1 MDDNQTLSD
10 YAAGEIRATLA
21 RRQLTG
27 KELASKL
34 GVSRSWISYRLT
46 GTTEIG
52 LNDLQRIAA
61 ALDLEIADLLPAPAQ
76 RQTGGSSGIMSYSS
90 SHAERPARARLLAE
104 GCTGPRGDDHLNG
117 RADDDLSAGDI
128 RRSSG
133 SGPRTQ
139 RPMWRDAGVTR

>member
-21 RRQLTG
+21 RRQITG

-61 ALDLEIADLLPAPAQ
+61 ALSVDIADLLPTNAPVGKPRGGSVHLTSQPATHTRTDQ
-76 RQTGGSSGIMSYSS
+76 VRPGHATPTLTHPPISTPIRPASEQPATTGRNRRPVRLSGASTGG
-90 SHAERPARARLLAE
+90 
-104 GCTGPRGDDHLNG
+104 
-117 RADDDLSAGDI
+117 
-128 RRSSG
+128 G
-133 SGPRTQ
+133 SQ
-139 RPMWRDAGVTR
+139 

>member
-1 MDDNQTLSD
+1 MDDSQTLSD

-52 LNDLQRIAA
+52 LNDLQRIAL
-61 ALDLEIADLLPAPAQ
+61 ALDIEVTDLLPTPADRDDQPPRRIRTAYSMSDDQVAP
-76 RQTGGSSGIMSYSS
+76 
-90 SHAERPARARLLAE
+90 HAPNVRSRA
-104 GCTGPRGDDHLNG
+104 N
-117 RADDDLSAGDI
+117 
-128 RRSSG
+128 RSSR
-133 SGPRTQ
+133 SGDAAPRST
-139 RPMWRDAGVTR
+139 RPSWTHAGVTP